1 MAEDTVAP
9 APNAE
14 AGPARRRIGPT
25 QILTFVAGI
34 ALVLLIFLV
43 AIPRFADYHE
53 VWGAMKTLTPIE
65 FWSLAAAMVF
75 NLYTYWLANQAAVP
89 GMSLAQ
95 SAVLTQTGTTV
106 ANTLP
111 AGGAIAIGVNFAI
124 LGSWGFT
131 PTDATLFVGVTGI
144 WNIFIKLG
152 LPVLSLGLLVVTGHT
167 YPALVGAAA
176 IGIAVLAG
184 AIVLLV
190 LVFRSKEMARKV
202 GRFLGR
208 IVNAARR
215 PFRRPPITDMD
226 ERAVRFRKETIILV
240 EQRWLR
246 LTWTTVLSQ
255 VGLFFVLLLALRH
268 MGVAEQQVSTSEVF
282 AVYAFSRLLSAIPIT
297 PGGVGL
303 IDAGYIAGLT
313 AFDKP
318 ESAQIVAAVL
328 LFRVLTYG
336 IQIPLGVITYVIW
349 RRHTAWFRTS
359 PPPGAISAQ
368 LAARAAAA
376 PVQG

>member
-9 APNAE
+9 ASNAE

-144 WNIFIKLG
+144 WNIFI
-152 LPVLSLGLLVVTGHT
+152 
-167 YPALVGAAA
+167 
-176 IGIAVLAG
+176 
-184 AIVLLV
+184 
-190 LVFRSKEMARKV
+190 
-202 GRFLGR
+202 
-208 IVNAARR
+208 
-215 PFRRPPITDMD
+215 
-226 ERAVRFRKETIILV
+226 
-240 EQRWLR
+240 
-246 LTWTTVLSQ
+246 
-255 VGLFFVLLLALRH
+255 
-268 MGVAEQQVSTSEVF
+268 
-282 AVYAFSRLLSAIPIT
+282 
-297 PGGVGL
+297 
-303 IDAGYIAGLT
+303 
-313 AFDKP
+313 
-318 ESAQIVAAVL
+318 
-328 LFRVLTYG
+328 
-336 IQIPLGVITYVIW
+336 
-349 RRHTAWFRTS
+349 
-359 PPPGAISAQ
+359 
-368 LAARAAAA
+368 
-376 PVQG
+376 